1 MSADLRDTEQELIFE
16 LAVKTDKFMKKLK
29 ESAKKNR
36 VQM

>member
-1 MSADLRDTEQELIFE
+1 MSTDLRDTEQEFIFE

-29 ESAKKNR
+29 ECTKENR